1 MSIESIE
8 HLTTRALTA
17 ALDAGSLRHR
27 VIATNIAN
35 VNTPGYTPQRVSFE
49 ALLGPSAVMGS
60 VAPELRASVEP
71 APAGQGLAAGV
82 QLDAEVAAMSEN
94 TLHQQVLLRALQRHL
109 GLLAT
114 AVTEGKR

>member
-1 MSIESIE
+1 MTIEPIE
-8 HLTTRALTA
+8 QLTTRALTA

-27 VIATNIAN
+27 VIAANIAN
-35 VNTPGYTPQRVSFE
+35 VNTPGYVPQRVSFE
-49 ALLGPSAVMGS
+49 AIFGGSMSGSAP
-60 VAPELRASVEP
+60 PELRATVEP
-71 APAGQGLAAGV
+71 AAGGSGLSSGV

-94 TLHQQVLLRALQRHL
+94 SLHQQVLLRALQRHL

>member
-8 HLTTRALTA
+8 HLTTRALTV

-27 VIATNIAN
+27 VIAANIAN
-35 VNTPGYTPQRVSFE
+35 VNTPGYVAQRVSFE
-49 ALLGPSAVMGS
+49 ALLGPGASAS
-60 VAPELRASVEP
+60 AATPELRASVEP
-71 APAGQGLAAGV
+71 VAGGQGLSSGV

-94 TLHQQVLLRALQRHL
+94 SLHQQVLLRALQRHL

>member
-8 HLTTRALTA
+8 HLTTRALTV

-27 VIATNIAN
+27 VIAANIAN
-35 VNTPGYTPQRVSFE
+35 VNTPGYVAQRVSFE
-49 ALLGPSAVMGS
+49 ALLGPGAAAG
-60 VAPELRASVEP
+60 AATPELRASVEP
-71 APAGQGLAAGV
+71 AAGGGLASGV

-94 TLHQQVLLRALQRHL
+94 SLHQQVLLRALQRHL

>member
-8 HLTTRALTA
+8 HLTTRALTV

-27 VIATNIAN
+27 VIAANIAN
-35 VNTPGYTPQRVSFE
+35 VNTPGYAAQRVSFE
-49 ALLGPSAVMGS
+49 ALLGPGSSAG
-60 VAPELRASVEP
+60 AATPELRASVEP
-71 APAGQGLAAGV
+71 AAGGQGMASGV

-94 TLHQQVLLRALQRHL
+94 SLHQQVLLRALQRHL